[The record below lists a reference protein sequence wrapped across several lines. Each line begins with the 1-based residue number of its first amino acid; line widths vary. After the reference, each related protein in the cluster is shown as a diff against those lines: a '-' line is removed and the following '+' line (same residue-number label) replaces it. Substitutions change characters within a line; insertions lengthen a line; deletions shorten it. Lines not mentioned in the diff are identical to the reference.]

1 VVAVAWLLYGKDEVA
16 MATVLV
22 TGGTGTL
29 GSAVVTRLLARQQSV
44 RMLSHR
50 SSTPVPP
57 EVEVISGDLVS
68 GTGLHEAVAGVD
80 AIIHCASDPKETSRV
95 DVEGTRSLL
104 QSAGASGSPHFVYI
118 SIVGIERSSYSYYKS
133 KRETEVVIEQGQLP
147 WSIVRATQFHDFVL
161 RIIQSFGADTLPVVP
176 VVGGMRFQSIDVGE
190 VADRLIALAEQGPA
204 EHAPD
209 MGGPQVRTIE
219 EMTEAYLRIRDR
231 RATVRSEAPSGDLFE
246 VFRSGIN
253 LVPEHAVG
261 TITWE
266 AFLHHAFDH

>member
-1 VVAVAWLLYGKDEVA
+1 

-29 GSAVVTRLLARQQSV
+29 GSAVVTRLLSRQQSV
-44 RMLSHR
+44 RMLSR
-50 SSTPVPP
+50 QSSPAVPP
-57 EVEVISGDLVS
+57 KVEVISGDLAS
-68 GTGLHEAVAGVD
+68 GVGLSEAVAGVD
-80 AIIHCASDPKETSRV
+80 AIIHCASAPKESSGV

-104 QSAGASGSPHFVYI
+104 QSASGSPHFVYI

-190 VADRLIALAEQGPA
+190 VADRLVALAEQGPVG
-204 EHAPD
+204 HAPD

-219 EMTEAYLRIRDR
+219 EMTEAYLRIRGMK
-231 RATVRSEAPSGDLFE
+231 ATVRSEAPSGDLFE
-246 VFRSGIN
+246 AFRSGIN
-253 LVPEHAVG
+253 LVPDYAVG

-266 AFLHHAFDH
+266 AFLHRVYDH